1 MGRFGLF
8 CHAKWGILAYKMGH
22 LSVRNA
28 PFRDAI
34 WPELKKI
41 SPRSSSRLQGDIKK
55 GKHDDAFP

>member
-1 MGRFGLF
+1 MGRFGLL
-8 CHAKWGILAYKMGH
+8 CHSKQVILACNMGH

-41 SPRSSSRLQGDIKK
+41 SPRSSSRLQGDMKK

>member
-1 MGRFGLF
+1 MGRFGLL
-8 CHAKWGILAYKMGH
+8 CHSKQVILACKMGH

-41 SPRSSSRLQGDIKK
+41 SPRSSSRLQGDMKK
-55 GKHDDAFP
+55 GKA

>member
-8 CHAKWGILAYKMGH
+8 SHAKWGILAYKMGH

-41 SPRSSSRLQGDIKK
+41 SPRSLSRLQGDMKK

>member
-41 SPRSSSRLQGDIKK
+41 SPRSSSRLQGDMKK
-55 GKHDDAFP
+55 GKA

>member
-1 MGRFGLF
+1 MGRFGLL
-8 CHAKWGILAYKMGH
+8 CHSKQVILACNMGY

-41 SPRSSSRLQGDIKK
+41 SPRSSSRLQGDMKK
-55 GKHDDAFP
+55 GKRNDAFP

>member
-8 CHAKWGILAYKMGH
+8 CHAKWGILTYNMGH

-41 SPRSSSRLQGDIKK
+41 SPHSSSRSQGNMKK
-55 GKHDDAFP
+55 GKRNDAFP

>member
-8 CHAKWGILAYKMGH
+8 CHSKQVILAYNMGH

-41 SPRSSSRLQGDIKK
+41 SPRSSSRLQGDMKK

>member
-1 MGRFGLF
+1 MGRFGLL
-8 CHAKWGILAYKMGH
+8 CHSKQVILACNMGY

-41 SPRSSSRLQGDIKK
+41 SPRSSSRLQGDMKK

>member
-41 SPRSSSRLQGDIKK
+41 SPRSSSRSQGNMKK
-55 GKHDDAFP
+55 GKRNDAFP

>member
-8 CHAKWGILAYKMGH
+8 SHAKWGILAYNMGH

-41 SPRSSSRLQGDIKK
+41 SPHSSSRSQGNMKK
-55 GKHDDAFP
+55 GKCNDAFP

>member
-8 CHAKWGILAYKMGH
+8 CRAKWGILACKMGH

-41 SPRSSSRLQGDIKK
+41 SPRSLSRLQGDMKK